1 MKKITVTKD
10 ELLNRYNTMSVNDIA
25 KYYDINMTALYKLL
39 DEAGIPRK
47 INRRPNS
54 ERVIVT
60 LKD

>member
-10 ELLNRYNTMSVNDIA
+10 ELLNRYNTMSVNEIA
-25 KYYDINMTALYKLL
+25 KYYDINTTALYKLL
-39 DEAGIPRK
+39 DKAGIPRK
-47 INRRPNS
+47 VNRRSNS